1 MIAPN
6 SKSNFSQDT
15 RLLAATLWRLAMPR
29 MLTRIAVI
37 AVVAAIWLWISNT
50 LVRLGKTVRYDGF
63 EAFGQQVVDF
73 LVRINP
79 YIWWGLVLIL
89 SLFVLGGLRKWM
101 RHSLKHGKQTIVPLS
116 VIQDLNQRLSPEVI
130 DVLRW
135 VWQDTEVPI
144 TVGDL
149 QMTLHET
156 RSGRVRKLAL
166 ARAQLAALQSP
177 GQSPAEPSLTTS
189 TSDTPGSEPTL

>member
-1 MIAPN
+1 
-6 SKSNFSQDT
+6 
-15 RLLAATLWRLAMPR
+15 MPR
-29 MLTRIAVI
+29 VLTRIAVI
-37 AVVAAIWLWISNT
+37 AVVAAIWLWISTT
-50 LVRLGKTVRYDGF
+50 LIRLGKTVRYDGF

-89 SLFVLGGLRKWM
+89 SLFVLAGLRKWM
-101 RHSLKHGKQTIVPLS
+101 RHSLKHGKRTIVALS

-149 QMTLHET
+149 QLTLHET

-189 TSDTPGSEPTL
+189 NPDTPSTEPTL